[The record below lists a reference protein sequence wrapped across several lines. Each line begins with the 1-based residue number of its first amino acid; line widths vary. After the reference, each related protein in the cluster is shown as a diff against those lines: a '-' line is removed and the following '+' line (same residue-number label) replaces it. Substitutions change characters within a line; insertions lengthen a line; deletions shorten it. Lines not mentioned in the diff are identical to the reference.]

1 MWKNIAAIHS
11 IFKKKITK
19 QKFKLGQYLKCK
31 INKNNFGK
39 TKEKINEKN
48 KKIIKVEKKSNFE
61 KKNLKK
67 KREKKT
73 KKKEKRK
80 KLAKKMKKNHRGLLL

>member
-19 QKFKLGQYLKCK
+19 QKFKLGQYLKSK

-48 KKIIKVEKKSNFE
+48 KKIRKVEKKSNFE
-61 KKNLKK
+61 KKK
-67 KREKKT
+67 EKKNE
-73 KKKEKRK
+73 KKKEK
-80 KLAKKMKKNHRGLLL
+80 N